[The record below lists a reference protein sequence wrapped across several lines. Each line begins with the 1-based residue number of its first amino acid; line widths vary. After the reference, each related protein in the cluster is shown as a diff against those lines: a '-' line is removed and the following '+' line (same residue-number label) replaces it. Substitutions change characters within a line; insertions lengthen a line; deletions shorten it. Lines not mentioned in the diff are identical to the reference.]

1 MAGQENI
8 KALIPDGK
16 IRISGVDFT
25 SLLFRQIDRINEAR
39 GFILKALP
47 QERAE
52 AMVTFYWHI
61 FDLEVLMWAKLEN
74 DPHFML
80 EREQLGLD
88 NPKLFSYLAKTDLAS
103 LLMFDLTISKWYKL
117 LAKYMKKFN
126 FYPPTDT
133 GFISARK
140 EVPIGRIRDGEEE

>member
-1 MAGQENI
+1 MGQENI

-61 FDLEVLMWAKLEN
+61 YDLEVLMWAKLEN
-74 DPHFML
+74 DPHFME
-80 EREQLGLD
+80 ERAALGLE
-88 NPKLFSYLAKTDLAS
+88 KKELFSYLAESKLSS

-133 GFISARK
+133 GFIAGRK
-140 EVPIGRIRDGEEE
+140 EVQIGKIKDDEE